1 MFRNSIKTA
10 LRSLLKNKG
19 FTFLNIFGLAL
30 GLVTCLLIVFYVS
43 DELSFDKYNIK
54 ADRIF
59 RVNTDLK
66 TGATISTRAIASPAI
81 AAALINSFPE
91 VEKAVRFLPGGKQLF
106 KKADEFVQ
114 EDKVL
119 YCDPDIFDVFTL
131 PMMDGDPKTALR
143 EPNSVV
149 ISESIAK
156 KYFNNTRVVGQNLI
170 IASNGN
176 TVTLH
181 KITGVIR
188 DIPEQSHFHFDFLL
202 SMADV
207 PVSYLKTFA
216 TILPFS
222 TYVLLKPGVD
232 YQRLEA
238 KFPSLVM
245 KNLDFEAASEKQGD
259 YYRLNLIPLTAI
271 HLKSNRTD
279 ELENNGNEQY
289 VQIFSATALFI
300 LLIACINFIN
310 LSTARSS
317 DRAREVGVRKV
328 LGSPRKYLVGQ
339 FLSESILITF
349 VAALLAVIAGWIL
362 LPTFNQ
368 LSGKHLSITA
378 QVFTWLLPS
387 LTATVLVVGILAG
400 VYPAF
405 FLSSF
410 RPVQVLKGKLSVG
423 FKGSNLRNFLVVLQF
438 SISIFLIIGTL
449 VIFNQL
455 QYIQNKDL
463 GFKRNEVLVVK
474 NINAL
479 DENQAII
486 LKQEVKQLPGVADA
500 TLSSFLPTGSRR
512 WTNWI
517 STSTDGIQTQFWPVD
532 EDYLPTLGIKLSNG
546 RDFSRLFPT
555 DSSAIIVNET
565 AAKMLSVS
573 ADPLNQTIYKEDL
586 KKEFHIIGVV
596 KDFNFTSLKDNIT
609 PVVLLLATTAMKKYE
624 GDGPDNL
631 CIKVNTD
638 HFPSLLAQ
646 LENKWKS
653 FSPRQHFTYYFM
665 DEEFDAIYRSEQ
677 RMEKVF
683 LIFTSVAVIIACLG
697 LFGLA
702 AYAAE
707 KRSKEIS
714 IRKVL
719 GASLSTIVGM
729 LSKDFIRLIFI
740 SILISLPIAWFSMQ
754 KWLQNYAYR
763 VNIHWWILVIAG
775 FLALLIAFITISFQS
790 IKAANVNPVKRLR
803 SE

>member
-149 ISESIAK
+149 ITESTAK

-279 ELENNGNEQY
+279 ELENNGDEQY

-349 VAALLAVIAGWIL
+349 VAALLAVTAGWIL

-410 RPVQVLKGKLSVG
+410 RPVHVLKGKLSVG
-423 FKGSNLRNFLVVLQF
+423 LKGSNLRNFLVVLQF

-596 KDFNFTSLKDNIT
+596 KD
-609 PVVLLLATTAMKKYE
+609 
-624 GDGPDNL
+624 
-631 CIKVNTD
+631 
-638 HFPSLLAQ
+638 
-646 LENKWKS
+646 
-653 FSPRQHFTYYFM
+653 
-665 DEEFDAIYRSEQ
+665 
-677 RMEKVF
+677 
-683 LIFTSVAVIIACLG
+683 
-697 LFGLA
+697 
-702 AYAAE
+702 
-707 KRSKEIS
+707 
-714 IRKVL
+714 
-719 GASLSTIVGM
+719 
-729 LSKDFIRLIFI
+729 
-740 SILISLPIAWFSMQ
+740 
-754 KWLQNYAYR
+754 
-763 VNIHWWILVIAG
+763 
-775 FLALLIAFITISFQS
+775 
-790 IKAANVNPVKRLR
+790 
-803 SE
+803 